1 MWWLFGLYVVLGLR
15 AAPDCNGTRP
25 APKDRLF
32 NSTAVEQVISSF
44 KPRFKDPVL
53 GKLFENTLPNC
64 LDSTVVRASLDDSF
78 IITGSQVGITKIF
91 FLNR

>member
-1 MWWLFGLYVVLGLR
+1 MLLWVLFVVSCSGLR
-15 AAPDCNGTRP
+15 APDCNGTRP
-25 APKDRLF
+25 APRDRLF

-53 GKLFENTLPNC
+53 GQLFENTLPNC

-78 IITGSQVGITKIF
+78 IITGVVCELLT
-91 FLNR
+91 